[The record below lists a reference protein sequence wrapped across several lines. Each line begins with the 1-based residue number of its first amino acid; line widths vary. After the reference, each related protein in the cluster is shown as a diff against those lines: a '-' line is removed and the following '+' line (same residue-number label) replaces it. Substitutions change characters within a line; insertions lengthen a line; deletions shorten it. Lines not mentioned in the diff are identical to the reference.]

1 MVSSSWWEV
10 AIQHREPSSVLAN
23 DLEGWDGSGM
33 GGRLQRE
40 GGDVCICVAESLCG
54 TAETNTTV

>member
-1 MVSSSWWEV
+1 M
-10 AIQHREPSSVLAN
+10 LAN

-40 GGDVCICVAESLCG
+40 GGDVSICVAESLCG

>member
-1 MVSSSWWEV
+1 M
-10 AIQHREPSSVLAN
+10 LAN

-40 GGDVCICVAESLCG
+40 GGDVCVRVAESLCG